1 MAADDQIDVQITA
14 SPADFVAGVNT
25 AQQALTNSTA
35 QMQRSAGGM
44 AANVRSSMLSLQNNA
59 QSAMSGFSASV
70 ANAVNRV
77 TSSIGSMK
85 AAIGAAGIGIVGI
98 FGSSTKAALDYE
110 KALLGLS
117 RTSGMSVATSSEL
130 AFAASQ
136 VGMSTDDLTRNIGFL
151 ARSLG
156 TLEKNADS
164 ETNAFNRFGIEVH
177 NANGGLLPT
186 QEIIGK
192 VADRFKSMPD
202 GVQKSALAMSIFGR
216 EGRAMIPLLN
226 QGSEGLEKMRDKA
239 QGLGLVVENVSALK
253 SYVSAQRQWSATL
266 QSLQI
271 QIGNGVLPVLTSFSK
286 AITGL
291 LQAFNRINPETRTAI
306 ITVTTMGASLAALTL
321 GWGAAAAAIAA
332 FGGPFARVGVMMGSM
347 PNVIGACATGIKG
360 FVVGLADGTIRLVQY
375 VASGRMLTAIHGGMQ
390 AAVAAARA
398 SVAAMRGTVVAAS
411 LAYQLGGVRSIAA
424 YCASLLTMRTVIS
437 LARIALLLLYSTAT
451 IGIAV
456 VVALAA
462 VWVGGFADIG
472 EATAGTCDAITTG
485 LNQFADGI
493 GQIMSGIGHLFVSL
507 AKTIGNAI
515 VGDFSGALESAKGM
529 LEGIKDVGLGAWG
542 AMQGIG
548 QAINGAISDPEGALN
563 FAKAAGMSLWNGLKN
578 MLGFGGDDPVVE
590 TGDTADAGDFG
601 AAGGGSGKEG
611 KGTGANADSVYEKQ
625 KKLYEQQLQL
635 AEYSAEEKEA
645 LYRQYLENVEKSE
658 QELADYKIGL
668 YALEKEAFKASLKA
682 QETDLENNHIRG
694 TITEHTYQSELARIK
709 RANLNAEAEFRAKAV
724 MEALRLTE
732 EEKAAQL
739 RSYKEKVEATSW
751 YKESLKEVLDA
762 EKKLA
767 DYELSIQNKL
777 LEYQRTRTLDSISL
791 EEKRLEGLENIG
803 AISQEELLA
812 KQREFEE
819 QRYSLQRTAAQ
830 KELSDNAIN
839 VDAMIDAYEK
849 YASARTELDKEVY
862 FNKMLLESKNEETTI
877 AALKSLEE
885 LYAQH
890 AEKLLSIQQKQKEK
904 EVHIIKGVRDTLA
917 SEMSGIMQDVAK
929 GSKSILEGI
938 RSLIS
943 STMAS
948 ILKQITQQLSE
959 NIVQKAFAR
968 LLKQK
973 GKPDM
978 TAVTAERTTQAARTA
993 AAQAGAMQRSMIEQ
1007 TSGQMQVA
1015 ATMEKATMQIAT
1027 ETSKDEVI
1035 TASSA
1040 AAGQASV
1047 ASIQAS
1053 ITAMMQMLPIM
1064 LVLSA
1069 LTGLFGGGKSS
1080 TTESTGPKINLG
1092 RNPNSYYKTPTL
1104 TGIPSFDIGSWRLP
1118 ADTLAMVHKDEMI
1131 VPARGGIADGV
1142 RNVLSSGGASSSTVV
1157 NLSYSAVHQGRTN
1170 ADIRQEMKDNARYL
1184 VKVLDT
1190 ECRKFNRGVNL
1201 RG

>member
-1 MAADDQIDVQITA
+1 MAADDKIDVQITA
-14 SPADFVAGVNT
+14 SPANFVAGVNT
-25 AQQALTNSTA
+25 AQQALTNSAA
-35 QMQRSAGGM
+35 QMQQSAGGM
-44 AANVRSSMLSLQNNA
+44 SASVRASMLSLQQNA
-59 QSAMSGFSASV
+59 RSAMSGFGSSV
-70 ANAVNRV
+70 TNAMSSV
-77 TSSIGSMK
+77 TSSVGAMK
-85 AAIGAAGIGIVGI
+85 AALGAAGIGIVGI

-117 RTSGMSVATSSEL
+117 RTSGMSIATSSEL

-151 ARSLG
+151 ARSLAA
-156 TLEKNADS
+156 LEKNADS
-164 ETNAFNRFGIEVH
+164 NTNAFNRFGIEVH

-186 QEIIGK
+186 QEIVGK
-192 VADRFKSMPD
+192 VADRFQSMPD

-216 EGRAMIPLLN
+216 EGRAMIPFLN
-226 QGSEGLEKMRDKA
+226 QGSKGLEKMRDKA
-239 QGLGLVVENVSALK
+239 KSLGLVVENVSALK
-253 SYVSAQRQWSATL
+253 SYVAAQRQWNATL
-266 QSLQI
+266 KSLQI
-271 QIGNGVLPVLTSFSK
+271 QIGNGVLPVLTGFSK

-306 ITVTTMGASLAALTL
+306 ITITTMGAGLAALTL

-332 FGGPFARVGVMMGSM
+332 FGGPFARVGVMMGAM
-347 PNVIGACATGIKG
+347 PNLIGVCAGGIKG
-360 FVVGLADGTIRLVQY
+360 LVVGLADGTIKLVQY
-375 VASGRMLTAIHGGMQ
+375 VASGKLFTAIHSGMR

-398 SVAAMRGTVVAAS
+398 ALVAMRSAVVAVS
-411 LAYQLGGVRSIAA
+411 LAYQLGGVRAIAA
-424 YCASLLTMRTVIS
+424 YCTSLLTMRTVIS
-437 LARIALLLLYSTAT
+437 LARVSLLLFYSTAT
-451 IGIAV
+451 VGIAV
-456 VVALAA
+456 VVALVAA
-462 VWVGGFADIG
+462 WVGGWADIG

-493 GQIMSGIGHLFVSL
+493 SQIMSGIGHQFVSL
-507 AKTIGNAI
+507 AKTIGSAL
-515 VGDFSGALESAKGM
+515 VGDFSGAAESARE
-529 LEGIKDVGLGAWG
+529 LLQASREVGLGARV
-542 AMQGIG
+542 AMEGLG
-548 QAINGAISDPEGALN
+548 QAVSGAISDPEGALN
-563 FAKAAGMSLWNGLKN
+563 FAKAAGMSIWNGLKN
-578 MLGFGGDDPVVE
+578 MLGFGGDDPAVEGETMDDPGAFGTAGGDGKE
-590 TGDTADAGDFG
+590 TGADA
-601 AAGGGSGKEG
+601 
-611 KGTGANADSVYEKQ
+611 DSIYAQQ

-645 LYRQYLENVEKSE
+645 LYRRYLEYVEKSE
-658 QELADYKIGL
+658 EEMTDYKIGL
-668 YALEKEAFKASLKA
+668 YALEKDAFQESLKA
-682 QETDLENNHIRG
+682 QETDLENSHIRG
-694 TITEHTYQSELARIK
+694 TITEHNYQSELARIK
-709 RANLNAEAEFRAKAV
+709 RANLDAEAEFRAKAV

-732 EEKAAQL
+732 EEKKAQL
-739 RSYKEKVEATSW
+739 KAYKEKVEATSW

-762 EKKLA
+762 EKSLA

-777 LEYQRTRTLDSISL
+777 LEYQRTRVLDSISL

-803 AISQEELLA
+803 AISQEELLT

-819 QRYSLQRTAAQ
+819 QRYSLQRAATQ

-839 VDAMIDAYEK
+839 VLAMIDAYEK
-849 YASARTELDKEVY
+849 YAAARTELDKEVY
-862 FNKMLLESKNEETTI
+862 LNKMLLESKNEETTI

-890 AEKLLSIQQKQKEK
+890 AEKLLNIQQKQKEK

-917 SEMSGIMQDVAK
+917 SEMSEIMQDVAK

-938 RSLIS
+938 RSLIA
-943 STMAS
+943 STMSS

-978 TAVTAERTTQAARTA
+978 TVVTAERTTQAARTA

-1015 ATMEKATMQIAT
+1015 ATTEKATMQIAT

-1053 ITAMMQMLPIM
+1053 ITAMLQMLPIM

-1142 RNVLSSGGASSSTVV
+1142 RNVLSAGGTSSSTVV

-1170 ADIRQEMKDNARYL
+1170 ADVRQEMKDNARYL

-1190 ECRKFNRGVNL
+1190 ECRKFNRGSNL